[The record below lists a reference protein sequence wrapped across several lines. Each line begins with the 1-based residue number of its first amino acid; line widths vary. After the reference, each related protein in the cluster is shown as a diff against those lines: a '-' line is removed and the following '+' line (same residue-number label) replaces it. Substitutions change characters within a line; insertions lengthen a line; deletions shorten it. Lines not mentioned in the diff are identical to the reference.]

1 MVLHNKFDKET
12 LRKKLEAETFDRT
25 TLSFYRYVNI
35 ADPIAYRD
43 ELYSVFDSYQVLGRI
58 YVANEGINAQLSV
71 PSHHFDAFRNL
82 IDGDPHLVNVPFK
95 IAVEDNGKS
104 FLKLIVR
111 VRAKIV
117 ADGTDDN
124 SYDVTNVGTHLNA
137 EEFNAAMEEP
147 DTIVIDMR
155 NHYESEVGKFK
166 GALCPDA
173 DTFREA
179 LTKGLE
185 MVHDKKDKKILL
197 YCTGGIRCEKAS
209 AWFKHQGFND
219 VNQLYGGII
228 EYARHIR
235 QKNLETKFVGKNFV
249 FDERVGERISDDVIS
264 ECHQCGSPCDTHVN
278 CANDECHLLFIQCEE
293 CANKYEGCCTPKC
306 QEIIQLPVEAQRAL
320 RKGKRNQ
327 NSLAVYS
334 SRLRPNLRESFK
346 EIQ

>member
-1 MVLHNKFDKET
+1 
-12 LRKKLEAETFDRT
+12 
-25 TLSFYRYVNI
+25 
-35 ADPIAYRD
+35 
-43 ELYSVFDSYQVLGRI
+43 
-58 YVANEGINAQLSV
+58 
-71 PSHHFDAFRNL
+71 
-82 IDGDPHLVNVPFK
+82 
-95 IAVEDNGKS
+95 
-104 FLKLIVR
+104 
-111 VRAKIV
+111 
-117 ADGTDDN
+117 
-124 SYDVTNVGTHLNA
+124 
-137 EEFNAAMEEP
+137 
-147 DTIVIDMR
+147 
-155 NHYESEVGKFK
+155 
-166 GALCPDA
+166 
-173 DTFREA
+173 
-179 LTKGLE
+179 